1 MKTKIICLLCACS
14 ILFMVKAQDNSI
26 KQRTISVS
34 GKAEM
39 EIIPDEIYVQVD
51 LREYDKK
58 GVGKIDIETIKNN
71 FLQNCQSIGLSEKE
85 ISVQNYSGADRWWQR
100 KNKKQNPDLKA
111 SISYWVKLNSTNK
124 MDELVNKLDDEATEN
139 FFISKTSHSKIEE
152 FRKQLKIDA
161 VKNAKEKANYLADA
175 VGEKVGEAII
185 INEPNEMF
193 NNVDYK
199 TFNTANLRIRGN
211 TSLNDIPA
219 LNIDF
224 KKIKLEFTV
233 NVTFALK

>member
-1 MKTKIICLLCACS
+1 MKTKIICMLCACS

-139 FFISKTSHSKIEE
+139 FFISKTSHSTIEE